1 MLSPSLFAVLLGC
14 GVLAGFLA
22 GLLGVGGGLVIVPM
36 VVWVLGAASLG
47 GDHVQHL
54 AVGTS
59 LAVMVFTSLSSV
71 RAHHQKGAVD
81 WRIVRS
87 MAPAMVVG
95 TFIGS
100 QIAGWLPS
108 HGLKWFFVVYAYV
121 VGLQMLFD
129 IKPQAVRDMP
139 GAPGQ
144 WGAGTLIGMISSWVG
159 IGGGSMSVPFMSWCN
174 VPVRNAIATSAALGW
189 PIALAGA
196 VGYLVSGWSVAGLP
210 WGAYG
215 FVYLPATLA
224 LMVMTVLFAP
234 VGARL
239 AHRLPVARLKKLFAL
254 LMLFMASE
262 MLVSMLG

>member
-1 MLSPSLFAVLLGC
+1 MLSLSLFAVLLGC

-36 VVWVLGAASLG
+36 VVWVLGAARLG

-100 QIAGWLPS
+100 QIAAGWLPS

-129 IKPQAVRDMP
+129 VKPQAVRDMP

-174 VPVRNAIATSAALGW
+174 VPVRNAIATSAARSAIW
-189 PIALAGA
+189 SAAGRSR
-196 VGYLVSGWSVAGLP
+196 GCHGGP
-210 WGAYG
+210 
-215 FVYLPATLA
+215 
-224 LMVMTVLFAP
+224 
-234 VGARL
+234 
-239 AHRLPVARLKKLFAL
+239 
-254 LMLFMASE
+254 MAS
-262 MLVSMLG
+262 STCRQRWR